1 MHLIGRRFCLL
12 VTLFGTI
19 EIVDGSLG
27 SGIHRQLRV
36 HLCRDRNGRYAQ
48 LIVLVWAHVRHPVK
62 TNAKV
67 SKTRFLRIL
76 FSQVICVGFC
86 FLPSNGRDH
95 WPSFR
100 SSGGEMDGAPERV
113 RTKAT
118 RTYIQNGDPFHTL
131 LGRKLFYNL

>member
-1 MHLIGRRFCLL
+1 MA
-12 VTLFGTI
+12 I

-27 SGIHRQLRV
+27 IAESIENCVFIFVGIEM
-36 HLCRDRNGRYAQ
+36 AAT

-67 SKTRFLRIL
+67 SKTRFLCIL

-86 FLPSNGRDH
+86 FLSSNGRDH

-100 SSGGEMDGAPERV
+100 SSGGEMDKKWTGAPERV

-118 RTYIQNGDPFHTL
+118 KTYIQNGDPLHTL